1 MALSGAIREAI
12 SAPHLGGEVDD
23 GSTLRAIRCVKA
35 LGWLVSPQLEGA
47 EKEPDGGR
55 VIIPASIEVELGKLG
70 IVQGHPCGLSRA
82 PDEGGN
88 QSSSEVIIRCNQR
101 HPYGLSRAPA
111 VEDRHVLS
119 VRPSDA
125 IRRNQAQSDAL
136 RRHQQRKYLL

>member
-1 MALSGAIREAI
+1 MALSGAIRDAI

-82 PDEGGN
+82 PD
-88 QSSSEVIIRCNQR
+88 
-101 HPYGLSRAPA
+101 
-111 VEDRHVLS
+111 
-119 VRPSDA
+119 
-125 IRRNQAQSDAL
+125 
-136 RRHQQRKYLL
+136 